1 MNSQAL
7 KHLISSGSRE
17 TRRLNSAKQVI
28 PDPSI
33 PVEVPLQEKP
43 AHDSAKRIFRVTVAI
58 PDKRLNPNT
67 RCHWAAKARIVKK
80 TRTAAMLACV
90 IQTRLGQPMKRA
102 SIQVRWY
109 AKTNARAD
117 SDNRQSSLK
126 SVADGICDAKI
137 IENDHGIRW
146 EPMEN
151 YKDAKNLRVELVI
164 TEI

>member
-1 MNSQAL
+1 
-7 KHLISSGSRE
+7 
-17 TRRLNSAKQVI
+17 
-28 PDPSI
+28 
-33 PVEVPLQEKP
+33 
-43 AHDSAKRIFRVTVAI
+43 
-58 PDKRLNPNT
+58 
-67 RCHWAAKARIVKK
+67 
-80 TRTAAMLACV
+80 
-90 IQTRLGQPMKRA
+90 MKRA